1 MMINSSAGLLTVCGR
16 HVALWRRP
24 LPRFLSTGIVHVDGT
39 ITDPSNITLTREPAP
54 ILKPGFQ
61 PTSTNKDGVYMG
73 STYLML
79 SPRTLPELDVSPLLN
94 KQVFASSTEES
105 INGDNAA
112 MKLTKAK
119 KELRRIIHQELE
131 ETVQDSTTARSSSAG
146 GVKKMYIMRRHGVPN
161 QLLQHL
167 VTTADQWLEQK
178 NALELWVDS
187 SCQSSLGL
195 VTTEGSSFRTILNKE
210 WDHDV
215 GLYVASM
222 KRMVSQ
228 MGSMTPFCDDSSVLP
243 GDLEWKLTISRTNKL
258 PLTLFPNDPEVFP
271 VIEWTA
277 PAEGENNNTMDSNS
291 APGDGHRVGK
301 IMIRMQGAPKPVI
314 PRVGQ
319 DFLKQSHD
327 VSLIFEASFDMAADV
342 KIAS

>member
-1 MMINSSAGLLTVCGR
+1 M
-16 HVALWRRP
+16 
-24 LPRFLSTGIVHVDGT
+24 
-39 ITDPSNITLTREPAP
+39 DPSNITDELPAP
-54 ILKPGFQ
+54 MLKPGFQ
-61 PTSTNKDGVYMG
+61 PTGMNKDGVYMG
-73 STYLML
+73 STFLML
-79 SPRTLPELDVSPLLN
+79 SPHTLPELDVSPLLN
-94 KQVFASSTEES
+94 KQVFGGS
-105 INGDNAA
+105 INGNDAA
-112 MKLTKAK
+112 TKLTKAK
-119 KELRRIIHQELE
+119 KELRHIIHQELE
-131 ETVQDSTTARSSSAG
+131 ETTQDATTTKSSTSAG
-146 GVKKMYIMRRHGVPN
+146 GAKKMYIMRRHGVPK
-161 QLLQHL
+161 QMLQHL

-215 GLYVASM
+215 ALYLASM

-228 MGSMTPFCDDSSVLP
+228 LGSMTPFCDDSSVLP
-243 GDLEWKLTISRTNKL
+243 GDLEWRLTISRTNKL

-271 VIEWTA
+271 VIEWTT
-277 PAEGENNNTMDSNS
+277 PTEEDNNRSAAANTMDSNAAS
-291 APGDGHRVGK
+291 EDGHRVGK

-327 VSLIFEASFDMAADV
+327 VSLIFEASFDMAADAV
-342 KIAS
+342 QEQEN